1 MKSKP
6 YIPQSDSSF
15 SICHFLSFGMEA
27 PEVIFPGPSDRPHL
41 RRLEPRGQ
49 GGQGGQ
55 ATEMT
60 ASSRAPDSSQPRPKV
75 PNIYVKKPHRKQPA
89 LGLFLAKSDREDE
102 DWRLKSGV
110 S

>member
-1 MKSKP
+1 M
-6 YIPQSDSSF
+6 
-15 SICHFLSFGMEA
+15 
-27 PEVIFPGPSDRPHL
+27 IFPGSSDRPHL
-41 RRLEPRGQ
+41 QRRLEPRGQ
-49 GGQGGQ
+49 

-60 ASSRAPDSSQPRPKV
+60 TTSRASDSVQPRPKV